1 MRHPTTAVF
10 IVAACLIAGPALA
23 QSPPAPSGVTP
34 PAENLAAAREL
45 AEAAHSTDAAKQA
58 LPIIMENL
66 KKAIV
71 QNRPEVEKKYDELM
85 PLFAQAAQ
93 RRMNELTNAIVT
105 VYASNFSVAEL
116 HDITNFY
123 RSPTGQK
130 FRERLP
136 AILQQSMAA
145 GQQLGRSIADDI
157 QRISGPL

>member
-1 MRHPTTAVF
+1 MRHPTIVVF
-10 IVAACLIAGPALA
+10 IVAACLIAGPAPA
-23 QSPPAPSGVTP
+23 QSPPALSGATP

-45 AEAAHSTDAAKQA
+45 VEAAHSTDSAKQA

-85 PLFAQAAQ
+85 PMFAQAAQ
-93 RRMNELTNAIVT
+93 LRMNELTDAIAIV
-105 VYASNFSVAEL
+105 YANNFSVAEL
-116 HDITNFY
+116 HDITSFY
-123 RSPTGQK
+123 QSPTGQK

-136 AILQQSMAA
+136 IILQQSMAA
-145 GQQLGRSIADDI
+145 GQQLGRSIANDI